1 MLEYIHLKNVGP
13 AAEMKMDL
21 APRLNVL
28 TGDNGLG
35 KSFLLDI
42 AWWSLTR
49 LWPKEVNPKLASGL
63 MARPQKDGAATIS
76 FAIDGKAKPKMYES
90 TFDYAKQAWTGRSER
105 PTNPGLVLYAMAD
118 GSFAVWDP
126 ARDPARN
133 YLQEKNNDNWQKQIK
148 YTWQEL
154 SSRPRAYVFT
164 PQQVWDGLKGEK
176 GMLCNGLIAD
186 WAGWQ
191 KEKGET
197 FKNLRA
203 VLEELSPGEREKII
217 PGELTRISMDDVRDM
232 PTIRMEY
239 GQDIPILHA
248 SAGMRRILALAY
260 FLVWCWQEHKQ
271 ASLLLRQET
280 TNKIVFL
287 IDEMEA
293 HLHPRW
299 QRSIVRALL
308 KVVEKLIPTASVQLI
323 GATHSPLVLASVEP
337 LFDEKQDAWFDIDLI
352 KETNKSR
359 VVLEKRE
366 WIRQGDA
373 ARWLTSEAFD
383 LGSAR
388 SLEAE
393 QALKEAEEALKDEG
407 FNSAKAKAIDAKL
420 RKVLGD
426 TDPFWMRWRF
436 VGEKRGWLK

>member
-13 AAEMKMDL
+13 AAEMQMDL
-21 APRLNVL
+21 EPRLNVL

-49 LWPKEVNPKLASGL
+49 LWPKEVNPKLASGS
-63 MARPQKDGAATIS
+63 MARPQKDGLAAIS
-76 FAIDGKAKPKMYES
+76 FAIDGKADSKTYES

-126 ARDPARN
+126 ARN
-133 YLQEKNNDNWQKQIK
+133 YLQEKNNDNWQ
-148 YTWQEL
+148 EL
-154 SSRPRAYVFT
+154 SSRPLAYVFT
-164 PQQVWDGLKGEK
+164 PQQVWDGLQGEQ

-191 KEKGET
+191 KEKGES
-197 FKNLRA
+197 FKNLLA
-203 VLEELSPGEREKII
+203 VLEALSPGAGEKIA
-217 PGELTRISMDDVRDM
+217 PGELTRISLNDVRDM

-239 GQDIPILHA
+239 GQDVPVLQA

-260 FLVWCWQEHKQ
+260 FLVWCWQEHKH
-271 ASLLLRQET
+271 ASQLLRQKT
-280 TNKIVFL
+280 TNNIIFL

-308 KVVEKLIPTASVQLI
+308 EVVKKLVPSASVQLI

-337 LFDEKQDAWFDIDLI
+337 LFDEEKDAWFDIDLI
-352 KETNKSR
+352 KERKNVR

-407 FNSAKAKAIDAKL
+407 FNAVKAKAIEEKL
-420 RKVLGD
+420 REVLGD

>member
-13 AAEMKMDL
+13 AAEMQMDL

-42 AWWSLTR
+42 AWWALTR
-49 LWPKEVNPKLASGL
+49 RWPKEVNPKLASGM
-63 MARPQKDGAATIS
+63 MARPHKDKSASIS
-76 FAIDGKAKPKMYES
+76 FAFGGKAKQEKYES
-90 TFDYAKQAWTGRSER
+90 TFDYAKQTWTGRRGR
-105 PTNPGLVLYAMAD
+105 PANPGLVLYAMAD

-126 ARDPARN
+126 ARN
-133 YLQEKNNDNWQKQIK
+133 YWQEKKNNNDLP
-148 YTWQEL
+148 EV
-154 SSRPRAYVFT
+154 SARPSAYVFT
-164 PQQVWDGLKGEK
+164 PQQVWDGLPGDQ

-191 KEKGET
+191 KENGAT
-197 FKNLRA
+197 FDSLKA
-203 VLEELSPGEREKII
+203 VLDVLSPGEGEKLT
-217 PGELTRISMDDVRDM
+217 PGALTRISLDDVRDM

-239 GQDIPILHA
+239 GQNVTVQQA
-248 SAGMRRILALAY
+248 SAGMRRVMALAY
-260 FLVWCWQEHKQ
+260 FLVWCWQEHIQ
-271 ASLLLRQET
+271 ASRLLRQET
-280 TNKIVFL
+280 ATQIIFL

-308 KVVEKLIPTASVQLI
+308 EVVKKLVPSASVQLI

-337 LFDEKQDAWFDIDLI
+337 LFDEKQDAWFDIDLV
-352 KETNKSR
+352 KVSKKTH

-393 QALKEAEEALKDEG
+393 QALKAAEEALKDEG
-407 FNSAKAKAIDAKL
+407 FNADKAKTIDAKL